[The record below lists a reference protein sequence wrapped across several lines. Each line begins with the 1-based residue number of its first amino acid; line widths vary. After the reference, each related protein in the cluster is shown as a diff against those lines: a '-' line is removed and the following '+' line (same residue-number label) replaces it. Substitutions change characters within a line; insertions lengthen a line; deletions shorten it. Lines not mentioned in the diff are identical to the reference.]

1 MFCLRKFHGK
11 TPVLDSLFKHLRF
24 LKRESNTGLSREI
37 CKMFKNTY
45 FVEHLRTTAS
55 VVSFP
60 IKNCPKN
67 ILVKVYIFQE
77 NHPNCSFL
85 NKYIKKLC
93 SPLFVTGII
102 WICNIYWILF
112 FFLICLLSKD
122 KHHQKFTVTTSLISS

>member
-24 LKRESNTGLSREI
+24 LKRKSNTGLCREI

-45 FVEHLRTTAS
+45 FEEHLRTTAS
-55 VVSFP
+55 VVSFT

-67 ILVKVYIFQE
+67 LLVKVYLFQE
-77 NHPNCSFL
+77 NQPNWSFL
-85 NKYIKKLC
+85 NKILKNC
-93 SPLFVTGII
+93 VHLFLLQGLFGYV
-102 WICNIYWILF
+102 IYTEYC

-122 KHHQKFTVTTSLISS
+122 KHL